1 MMGHPAESGLIGFL
15 DGSLGD
21 GRRRRVAG
29 HLADC
34 QRCRDIVQAHRLH
47 RHALVAEPPTAPAAL
62 FDRVLATRA
71 SGGGVILPVD
81 LGRERHR
88 SPFTTRH
95 LKVGAMIAAGVAVV
109 VALSRIPLP
118 SMALQRGLDGLGGT
132 LQEIWSSALETESY
146 RGPPR
151 LMERPD
157 APAAI
162 LDPSRMHEL
171 TARYETLRF
180 RDGKLTSVDSGTVLR
195 IRRDGDLWRISYR
208 EAGPDGSGVTTAA
221 ALDARTLA
229 VRTMTRL
236 RAYPINRRRRG
247 YMEISTS
254 EFTMLGPT
262 ALRYRRTYSRSTPP
276 SPGANLSKPDTLR
289 VYQLT
294 PTDGAPIDFG
304 DWGLRVALLTA
315 APMAK
320 HWLGALDGVQF
331 YDNARNR
338 GYLAERDTDSR
349 RVRGSETL
357 TLPIGDVKAW
367 RVEWW
372 QSYGVVPLNEYY
384 RQSDGLLVAERTDAT
399 GFDYPERRLL
409 SVSYP

>member
-15 DGSLGD
+15 DGSLAD
-21 GRRRRVAG
+21 GKRRKVAA

-34 QRCRDIVQAHRLH
+34 QRCRDIVQAHRLN
-47 RHALVAEPPTAPAAL
+47 RHALVVETSAAPAAL

-71 SGGGVILPVD
+71 AGGGVILPVD
-81 LGRERHR
+81 LGRERRR
-88 SPFTTRH
+88 SPFTRQH
-95 LKVGAMIAAGVAVV
+95 LKVGAMVAAAIAVV
-109 VALSRIPLP
+109 VALTRIPLP
-118 SMALQRGLDGLGGT
+118 SMALQRGLDGFGGT
-132 LQEIWSSALETESY
+132 LQEIWSSALRTESY
-146 RGPPR
+146 EGPPR

-157 APAAI
+157 APAAV
-162 LDPSRMHEL
+162 LDPSRMREL
-171 TARYETLRF
+171 TARYETHRF
-180 RDGKLTSVDSGTVLR
+180 SKGELESIDSGTVLR
-195 IRRDGDLWRISYR
+195 IRRDGDHWRINYR
-208 EAGPDGSGVTTAA
+208 EAAPDGSGVTTAA

-229 VRTMTRL
+229 VLTMTRL
-236 RAYPINRRRRG
+236 RSYPNSRNTG
-247 YMEISTS
+247 YQSVTTS
-254 EFTMLGPT
+254 EFTLLGNT
-262 ALRYRRTYSRSTPP
+262 ALRYRRTYTRSPP
-276 SPGANLSKPDTLR
+276 PPGANRRMSDTLK

-320 HWLGALDGVQF
+320 HWLGALDDVQTW
-331 YDNARNR
+331 DNARNR
-338 GYLAERDTDSR
+338 GYLAKRSTDSR

-357 TLPIGDVKAW
+357 RLPIGEVKAW

-372 QSYGVVPLNEYY
+372 QAFGVAAVIEYY
-384 RQSDGLLVAERTDAT
+384 RQSDGLLAAERTDAP